1 MQVQFRKPDME
12 KDLRSLFLMMSDDDQ
27 YLFSTRI
34 LCNTERDFSSWLA
47 DRLRGDFHDFYVI
60 SDRSAN
66 GIPIGFAYDYD
77 FSLRDGHCKLCV
89 YVSKEYRTL
98 GLGGIAAVS
107 FMALLFNTYPL
118 RKVYSTIYEYNQQS
132 LQSNIRFGFVEE
144 GVVEKF
150 RYHNGQYHNLHYL
163 SMSRQQFEKM
173 RSKFVRR

>member
-12 KDLRSLFLMMSDDDQ
+12 RDLRPLFLMMTDDDQ
-27 YLFSTRI
+27 YLFSTRV

-60 SDRSAN
+60 TASNAPT
-66 GIPIGFAYDYD
+66 PIGFAYDYD

-89 YVSKEYRTL
+89 YVSKEYRTI

-107 FMALLFNTYPL
+107 FMDLLFNTYPI

-132 LQSNIRFGFVEE
+132 LQSNLRFGFIKE
-144 GVVEKF
+144 GTLEKF

-163 SMSRQQFEKM
+163 SLSRQQFEKVRSNFM
-173 RSKFVRR
+173 RR